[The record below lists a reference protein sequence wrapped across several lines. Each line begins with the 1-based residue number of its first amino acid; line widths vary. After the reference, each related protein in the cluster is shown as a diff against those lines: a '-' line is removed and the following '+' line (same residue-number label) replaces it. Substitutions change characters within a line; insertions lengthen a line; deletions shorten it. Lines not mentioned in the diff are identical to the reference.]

1 MSIGTVASIT
11 PVIPAKMK
19 LNKPPR
25 QNSIGVFRRR
35 LPCQSVPS
43 QANTFTP
50 VGTAISIVVNMKIW
64 RIQFGVP
71 V

>member
-11 PVIPAKMK
+11 PVMPAKMK
-19 LNKPPR
+19 LNRPPR
-25 QNSIGVFRRR
+25 QNNIGVFN
-35 LPCQSVPS
+35 LKFPCHSVPS

-50 VGTAISIVVNMKIW
+50 VGTAINIVVNMKMW